1 MINKFILIGAILLLG
16 ISSVAGA
23 LYIRENV
30 VKAYK
35 IPAAS
40 MEPTLLVGDHILVD
54 RSKAARAPRR
64 GDLIVFK
71 YPEDPSKDFVKRVVA
86 VAGDTVE
93 IKDKILLINGKAVN
107 EPYVVHKEK
116 EIFPATENPRD
127 NLPLLKIAA
136 DSFFV
141 MGDNRDRSYDSRFW
155 GTVSKDKIKGTVK
168 SIYWSWDRTTMSVR
182 WDRIGK
188 AVQ

>member
-1 MINKFILIGAILLLG
+1 MINKFLLISAILLLG
-16 ISSVAGA
+16 IISVAGTF
-23 LYIRENV
+23 YVRENV
-30 VKAYK
+30 IKAYK

-40 MEPTLLVGDHILVD
+40 MEPTLLIGDHILVD
-54 RSKAARAPRR
+54 RSKASRAPNR

-71 YPEDPSKDFVKRVVA
+71 YPEDPSKEFVKRVVA

-93 IKDKILLINGKAVN
+93 LKDKVLLVNGKAIP

-116 EIFPATENPRD
+116 ETIPATKNPRD
-127 NLPLLKIAA
+127 NSPLQKIAA
-136 DSFFV
+136 DSYFV

-155 GTVSKDKIKGTVK
+155 GTVSRDKINGTVK
-168 SIYWSWDRTTMSVR
+168 SIYWSWDGTNMSVR

-188 AVQ
+188 TVQ

>member
-1 MINKFILIGAILLLG
+1 MINKFILISAILLLG
-16 ISSVAGA
+16 IASVAGTV
-23 LYIRENV
+23 YVRENV

-35 IPAAS
+35 IPAGS
-40 MEPTLLVGDHILVD
+40 MEPTLLIGDHILVD
-54 RSKAARAPRR
+54 RSKASRAPRR
-64 GDLIVFK
+64 GDLIVFE
-71 YPEDPSKDFVKRVVA
+71 YPQDPSKDFVKRVVA

-93 IKDKILLINGKAVN
+93 LKDKILLINGKAAP

-116 EIFPATENPRD
+116 EIFQATENPRD

-136 DSFFV
+136 DSYFV
-141 MGDNRDRSYDSRFW
+141 MGDNRDRSFDSRFW

-168 SIYWSWDRTTMSVR
+168 SIYWSWDKTTMSVR

-188 AVQ
+188 TVQ

>member
-1 MINKFILIGAILLLG
+1 MINKFILISAILLFG
-16 ISSVAGA
+16 IVSVAGTF
-23 LYIRENV
+23 YVRENV

-54 RSKAARAPRR
+54 RSEASRAPRR
-64 GDLIVFK
+64 GDLIVFQ
-71 YPEDPSKDFVKRVVA
+71 YPKDPSKDFVKRVVA

-93 IKDKILLINGKAVN
+93 LKDKVLLINGKVVK
-107 EPYVVHKEK
+107 EPYIVHKEK
-116 EIFPATENPRD
+116 ERFQATENPRD
-127 NLPLLKIAA
+127 NSPLQKIAA
-136 DSFFV
+136 DSYFV

>member
-1 MINKFILIGAILLLG
+1 MINKFILMSAILLLG
-16 ISSVAGA
+16 IVSVAGT

-54 RSKAARAPRR
+54 RGKASRAPRR
-64 GDLIVFK
+64 GNLIVFE
-71 YPEDPSKDFVKRVVA
+71 YPKDPSKDFVKRVVA

-93 IKDKILLINGKAVN
+93 LKDKILLINGKAVK
-107 EPYVVHKEK
+107 EPYIVHKEK
-116 EIFPATENPRD
+116 ETIPAAENPRD
-127 NLPLLKIAA
+127 NFPLHKIAA
-136 DSFFV
+136 DSCFV

-168 SIYWSWDRTTMSVR
+168 SIYWSWDKTTLSVR

>member
-1 MINKFILIGAILLLG
+1 MINKFILISVILLLG
-16 ISSVAGA
+16 IVSVAGA

-30 VKAYK
+30 VKVYK

-54 RSKAARAPRR
+54 RSKAARVPRR

-93 IKDKILLINGKAVN
+93 IKDKILLINGKTVK
-107 EPYVVHKEK
+107 EPYIVHKEK
-116 EIFPATENPRD
+116 KTIPATENPRD

-136 DSFFV
+136 DSYFV

-155 GTVSKDKIKGTVK
+155 STVSKDKIKGTVK
-168 SIYWSWDRTTMSVR
+168 SIYWSWDKTTMSVR

-188 AVQ
+188 TVQ